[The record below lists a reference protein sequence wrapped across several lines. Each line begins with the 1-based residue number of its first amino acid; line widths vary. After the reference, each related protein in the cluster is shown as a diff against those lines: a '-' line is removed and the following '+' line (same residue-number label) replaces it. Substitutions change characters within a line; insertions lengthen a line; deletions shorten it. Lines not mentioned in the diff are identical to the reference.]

1 MNKHKCRVK
10 EMMENND
17 ELSRDLFLNEQDI
30 CKLVGK
36 LAKKTYNKHEN
47 DAWIIRMWVV
57 ENKYKVFFYQ
67 ENGGQVE
74 GSYTIVMKIVICLS
88 PLAYIQT
95 KWQK

>member
-47 DAWIIRMWVV
+47 DA
-57 ENKYKVFFYQ
+57 
-67 ENGGQVE
+67 
-74 GSYTIVMKIVICLS
+74 
-88 PLAYIQT
+88 
-95 KWQK
+95 

>member
-36 LAKKTYNKHEN
+36 LAKKR
-47 DAWIIRMWVV
+47 IISMRM
-57 ENKYKVFFYQ
+57 
-67 ENGGQVE
+67 
-74 GSYTIVMKIVICLS
+74 M
-88 PLAYIQT
+88 PR
-95 KWQK
+95 